1 MDPSLFRPRIPSA
14 SSRRRARRVRGRLP
28 SSSEELPSLSAWPRG
43 WRCTPS
49 PQLSRTL
56 ELSGSKTGC
65 WLGLGDGGFLGGR
78 PRFRFGGDVEMVT
91 VVTVLVT
98 AVGQARSG
106 VRGAGKGSGCV
117 RLSKLPSPGEDM
129 VPGMG
134 KSLALG
140 GRPRRLFSTGD
151 RMGSGL

>member
-1 MDPSLFRPRIPSA
+1 M
-14 SSRRRARRVRGRLP
+14 SS
-28 SSSEELPSLSAWPRG
+28 
-43 WRCTPS
+43 T
-49 PQLSRTL
+49 
-56 ELSGSKTGC
+56 GS

-78 PRFRFGGDVEMVT
+78 PRFRLGVDVEMVT

-98 AVGQARSG
+98 AVGQARSGGSG

-129 VPGMG
+129 VPGTG
-134 KSLALG
+134 RSLALG